1 MKLQAGPIVGN
12 IRRYFEPGAVY
23 FVTNVTYKRKV
34 LFTEEKA
41 INLLL
46 LTIEYLKLSLDYK
59 IFAFCI
65 LPEHIH
71 FIIQPFGK
79 YSLSYI
85 MQMVKGNFSRRFNKM
100 HDSTGHIWQRRFYD
114 EGIRDDGM
122 LISKIEY
129 IHNNPLKHGVV
140 VDIDKF
146 KHSSYQHYFNSKT
159 CLLKIDS
166 IDIS

>member
-1 MKLQAGPIVGN
+1 MGN
-12 IRRYFEPGAVY
+12 IRRCFEPGAAY
-23 FVTNVTYKRKV
+23 FITNVTYKRKA

-46 LTIEYLKLSLDYK
+46 LTIEYLKLSLDYR

-85 MQMVKGNFSRRFNKM
+85 MQLVKGNFSRRFNKM
-100 HDSTGHIWQRRFYD
+100 YDSGGHIWQKRFYD
-114 EGIRDDGM
+114 EGIRGEGM

-129 IHNNPLKHGVV
+129 IHNNPLKHGIVTDV
-140 VDIDKF
+140 DKF
-146 KHSSYQHYFNSKT
+146 EYSSYHHYFNGKI
-159 CLLKIDS
+159 CLLKIDPL
-166 IDIS
+166 DIS

>member
-1 MKLQAGPIVGN
+1 MIVGN
-12 IRRYFEPGAVY
+12 IRRSFEPGAAY
-23 FVTNVTYKRKV
+23 FITNVIYKRKS
-34 LFTEEKA
+34 LFTEKKS

-46 LTIEYLKLSLDYK
+46 LTIEYLKLSLDYR

-85 MQMVKGNFSRRFNKM
+85 MQLVKGNFSRRFNKM
-100 HDSTGHIWQRRFYD
+100 HDSAGHIWQKRFYD
-114 EGIRDDGM
+114 EGIRNESM

-129 IHNNPLKHGVV
+129 IHNNPLKHGIAA
-140 VDIDKF
+140 DIDKF
-146 KHSSYQHYFNSKT
+146 EYSSYQHYFNGKT

-166 IDIS
+166 LNIS